1 MSQNSIPKC
10 QGQSSLPVST
20 SPSTPPLHPL
30 GPNKMRPVSTSI
42 RSLTYD
48 DEHQASLPPQQQQQV
63 TKTIQTS
70 GSSVISSSIH
80 HHHRKSSYSNHK
92 QSHSL
97 RYSGIS
103 SGGND
108 VSNLV
113 RVRNSTLGKS
123 APSLSAAV
131 VIIKYNFTGFYKI
144 NND

>member
-20 SPSTPPLHPL
+20 PPSTPPPHPL
-30 GPNKMRPVSTSI
+30 GPNKMRPVSSSI

-48 DEHQASLPPQQQQQV
+48 EEHQASQPPQQQQV

-70 GSSVISSSIH
+70 GSNATSSGIH

-131 VIIKYNFTGFYKI
+131 VNIKNNFTWFLYNK
-144 NND
+144 